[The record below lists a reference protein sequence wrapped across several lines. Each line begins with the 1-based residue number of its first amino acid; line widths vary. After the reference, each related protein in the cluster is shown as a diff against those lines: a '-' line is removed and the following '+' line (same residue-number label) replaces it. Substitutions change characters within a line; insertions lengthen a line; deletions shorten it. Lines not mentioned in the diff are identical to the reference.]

1 MRQVKVRR
9 MKHLKKLSLQKEVTK
24 EAEQIEKEVSSHPEL
39 DDLKVSDEMETSLVN
54 KIQEYEYDKR
64 FKVVYHKKK
73 KRRYITFA
81 LAAVIVLVVGSA
93 ITGVGSKS
101 YWKVVLNR
109 IMGDSSASVTN
120 VENMESQETKDLD
133 EVGVYSEIYEKLG
146 VDPVRLRY
154 KPSGTILNK
163 YIIDEDQRIAILF
176 YKYNDEIIR
185 YTMYMND
192 TDSSYSQKDLD
203 LLTDEYN
210 IQNNSIDIHIEEY
223 DVENSLQKRY
233 IAEFEYQNI
242 QYQLVTSIGKGEFDK
257 MIKNLFFTKNGVS
270 FSK

>member
-39 DDLKVSDEMETSLVN
+39 DDLKVSDEMETSLFN

-101 YWKVVLNR
+101 YWKVVWEKIAGEESLGY
-109 IMGDSSASVTN
+109 IDVQD
-120 VENMESQETKDLD
+120 MESQETDDLD
-133 EVGVYSEIYEKLG
+133 EVGVYREIYEKLG
-146 VDPVRLRY
+146 VDPVRFKY
-154 KPSGTILNK
+154 IPPGTVLNK
-163 YIIDEDQRIAILF
+163 YIIDEEQRKAFLF
-176 YKYNDEIIR
+176 YQCNDKVIR

-192 TDSSYSQKDLD
+192 TDSSFSQKDLD
-203 LLTDEYN
+203 LLIDEYD
-210 IQNNSIDIHIEEY
+210 IQNSDLNIH
-223 DVENSLQKRY
+223 VEVYNIKDSSDERL
-233 IAEFEYQNI
+233 IAEFEYQDV
-242 QYQLVTSIGKGEFDK
+242 QYQIMGEIEKKEFNK
-257 MIKNLFFTKNGVS
+257 ILENLFLFKN
-270 FSK
+270 